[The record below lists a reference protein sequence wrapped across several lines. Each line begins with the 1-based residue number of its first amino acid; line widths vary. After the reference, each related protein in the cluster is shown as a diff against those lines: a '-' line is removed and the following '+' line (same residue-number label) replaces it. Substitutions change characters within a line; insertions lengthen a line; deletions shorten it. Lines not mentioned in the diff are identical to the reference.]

1 MRPIYY
7 PSWVGLEERVA
18 MLLTRKTDYA
28 LVALAGLARHPAA
41 YASARDLAG
50 QLQLPLPVL
59 RNILK
64 QLAAA
69 GLLAST
75 RGPSGGYK
83 LSRPQGDISLA
94 DVVAAIEG
102 PMQLAMCCPVH
113 PGDEPRCRLED
124 SCHIKSR
131 VRHVHEGLV
140 QYLHQ
145 ITLADIADDAGSVPA
160 PIVHMTLTE
169 NAPLGVR

>member
-1 MRPIYY
+1 
-7 PSWVGLEERVA
+7 

-83 LSRPQGDISLA
+83 LAVDSVGAGVGETVLVLDEGNSARQLLEVEDAPVRTVIVGIVDAVQGPDGAL
-94 DVVAAIEG
+94 
-102 PMQLAMCCPVH
+102 L
-113 PGDEPRCRLED
+113 PGL
-124 SCHIKSR
+124 
-131 VRHVHEGLV
+131 
-140 QYLHQ
+140 
-145 ITLADIADDAGSVPA
+145 
-160 PIVHMTLTE
+160 
-169 NAPLGVR
+169 